1 MHDVSYTA
9 STIGFLLQHALNPIP
24 ATISITPDFER
35 RVYEVAIDPY
45 DAIYTSGEIDV
56 PFGCYSECDIVE
68 FIRAAGLSALLNEE
82 EQELVVSSELDE
94 FLNQLIITE
103 SEECLC

>member
-1 MHDVSYTA
+1 MYDVSYAA
-9 STIGFLLQHALNPIP
+9 STIVLVLQHVLKQLP
-24 ATISITPDFER
+24 ATISITPDFLR

-45 DAIYTSGEIDV
+45 DAIYTSGEIDI

-68 FIRAAGLSALLNEE
+68 LIRAAGLSALLNEE

-94 FLNQLIITE
+94 FLNQLIVTE

>member
-9 STIGFLLQHALNPIP
+9 STIGGLLQHVLKQIP
-24 ATISITPDFER
+24 STISITPDFER
-35 RVYEVAIDPY
+35 RVYEVTVDPY
-45 DAIYTSGEIDV
+45 DAIYTSGEIDI

-68 FIRAAGLSALLNEE
+68 FIRAAGLSALLKEE
-82 EQELVVSSELDE
+82 EQELVVSNELDE

-103 SEECLC
+103 NEECLC